1 LLVSN
6 PPYVAEDEVA
16 KLPEEVAGYEPLSAL
31 VPGPEGTEALEA
43 LLRGAPEWVAAGCSV
58 VCELAPHQ
66 ASAMKELARSLGY
79 VEVFV
84 REDLTGRPRV
94 LVARTE

>member
-1 LLVSN
+1 
-6 PPYVAEDEVA
+6 
-16 KLPEEVAGYEPLSAL
+16 
-31 VPGPEGTEALEA
+31 
-43 LLRGAPEWVAAGCSV
+43 
-58 VCELAPHQ
+58 
-66 ASAMKELARSLGY
+66 MKELARSLGY